1 MEDKIPKKITAFKI
15 IGTALYGLTTVLMA
29 ILLIASI
36 PEDDGWDKLGYLL
49 VVLVFC
55 LWALIPYV
63 AATVFGILGLIFTKK
78 QVPEEKKKGNKIYFI
93 LMTALPLITDL
104 LFFSTIF
111 LLGD

>member
-1 MEDKIPKKITAFKI
+1 MEDKIPKKITVFKI

-55 LWALIPYV
+55 LCALVPYI
-63 AATVFGILGLIFTKK
+63 ATTVMGILGLIFNKN
-78 QVPEEKKKGNKIYFI
+78 QVPKEKQRGNKIYFI
-93 LMTALPLITDL
+93 LLTALPLVTDL